1 MSYIDGFLIPVPE
14 NKKDDYRRMAE
25 WAATI
30 FQEHGALQVV
40 ECWGDDIPAGKLTD
54 FYRAVQVEPGE
65 TIVFAWIVW
74 PSREAR
80 DEGNRKVMAD
90 PRMQPMN
97 DMPFDGKRMI
107 FGGFTPLFDS
117 GSREAGTP
125 LARA

>member
-14 NKKDDYRRMAE
+14 DKKGDYRRMAE

-54 FYRAVQVEPGE
+54 FYRAVKAEPGE

-97 DMPFDGKRMI
+97 NMPFDGKRMI
-107 FGGFTPLFDS
+107 FGGFAPLFDS